1 MTYTDTMTAKYDSNT
16 QSWNVEYYVNNSKME
31 TGQKF
36 EISFTIDSG
45 ADIFRQMVVQNYR
58 NQLPNPG
65 LRIKRR
71 TINES

>member
-1 MTYTDTMTAKYDSNT
+1 MTYTDTMTAKYDDNT
-16 QSWNVEYYVNNSKME
+16 QSWNAEYYVNNSKME

-45 ADIFRQMVVQNYR
+45 ADIFKQMVVQNYR
-58 NQLPNPG
+58 NQLPNPE